1 MATGSKVCLL
11 QPPPHL
17 SGCRESQGLISLVP
31 SEAKMGHRR
40 KDAFPVS
47 GGAALTRA
55 VSLSVGRRPSASA
68 LPFPTVKGAP
78 GHLAAEPRT
87 FPSVP
92 GTQAAS

>member
-1 MATGSKVCLL
+1 MVKDAAGGVEAAPHATGSKVCLL

-47 GGAALTRA
+47 GGAALT
-55 VSLSVGRRPSASA
+55 
-68 LPFPTVKGAP
+68 
-78 GHLAAEPRT
+78 
-87 FPSVP
+87 
-92 GTQAAS
+92 